1 MKNTSWNGRLQRVS
15 EKWPSWHSCDSHDT
29 FCCQRPLLPY
39 VTGPKKKK
47 KNAIFSS
54 DHWEVPVPSEWRQ
67 AVSLSE
73 WVCEW
78 VSVRVTECVCVCVC
92 VCVKAVLR
100 GRNKKNAEK
109 LKLDFLIF
117 ILIRLFWRD
126 ILELQKDSSK
136 KIPLSTGIYKW

>member
-1 MKNTSWNGRLQRVS
+1 MEAGCV
-15 EKWPSWHSCDSHDT
+15 
-29 FCCQRPLLPY
+29 
-39 VTGPKKKK
+39 
-47 KNAIFSS
+47 A
-54 DHWEVPVPSEWRQ
+54 
-67 AVSLSE
+67 
-73 WVCEW
+73 EW

-126 ILELQKDSSK
+126 ILELEKDSSK
-136 KIPLSTGIYKW
+136 KIPFSTGIYKW